1 MATFK
6 KSVTG
11 TCGISHSRL
20 YEICRQWLRFGGG
33 RGIHPSQLWEQRHPK
48 RRPKHDAKF
57 VECNLT
63 MAAVLDSRSNSITNT
78 STYAGEVAD
87 EHEANYMTKE
97 GASFK
102 YAASMMLTAIDHI
115 ARYRSVTP
123 DTGCLRRTGTHLA
136 THCQRFCGRGHEW
149 SLRVMAHALM
159 GFVSF
164 ESSDS
169 HWFIYPHDRV
179 TFAAQERCIMEDAA
193 DLSDINDIDFER
205 ALGDLIAEMDKDD
218 E

>member
-1 MATFK
+1 
-6 KSVTG
+6 
-11 TCGISHSRL
+11 
-20 YEICRQWLRFGGG
+20 
-33 RGIHPSQLWEQRHPK
+33 
-48 RRPKHDAKF
+48 
-57 VECNLT
+57 

-78 STYAGEVAD
+78 STYAGKVSD

-102 YAASMMLTAIDHI
+102 YATSMMLTAIDHI

-123 DTGCLRRTGTHLA
+123 DTGCLRRTGTHVA
-136 THCQRFCGRGHEW
+136 THCQRFCERGHEW
-149 SLRVMAHALM
+149 SLRVMAHALV
-159 GFVSF
+159 GCVSF

-169 HWFIYPHDRV
+169 HWFIYPHDCV
-179 TFAAQERCIMEDAA
+179 TFAAQEHGITEDAA
-193 DLSDINDIDFER
+193 GLNDIER